1 LAEEIEE
8 KDVSQF
14 RNQQEEVRMGIH
26 FASRILGEAVF
37 IVHHGYHKSHDAKDK
52 KHDV

>member
-1 LAEEIEE
+1 
-8 KDVSQF
+8 
-14 RNQQEEVRMGIH
+14 MGIH